1 MEVVAMR
8 FFNIAVL
15 LALVL
20 ITACTPEFA
29 RQKTIELGGQTRLLD
44 SVDIQRSNQ
53 RVLMKQAQV
62 CLVSDLDADRAS
74 IILTTMQSAF
84 IGYFAAVGIEHEPMD
99 YLRAMTTAACPGAEY
114 LFFVQPL
121 GQASCIN
128 DDTKVCDQPHRFVI
142 TIVSRGD
149 QSVSDRITLTAKKS
163 FIPRNSSDEVYLR
176 KVFEQL
182 AATLTGVAVN

>member
-1 MEVVAMR
+1 MR
-8 FFNIAVL
+8 FSNIAVM

-74 IILTTMQSAF
+74 SILTTMQSAF

-99 YLRAMTTAACPGAEY
+99 YLRAITTAACPGAEY

-121 GQASCIN
+121 GPAPCLS
-128 DDTKVCDQPHRFVI
+128 DATKTCDHPHRFLI

-163 FIPRNSSDEVYLR
+163 FIPLNSSDQVYLR